1 MCVLIA
7 VYASFV
13 SELSASYPPCVRIVV
28 QASDV
33 VDVGTFFLVPCTGG
47 TIGRDKDPRHVIQI
61 QDINMSKVC
70 FSVLIVM
77 DYFICMAPHL
87 LRAQSTY
94 NDIRIHSCHHT
105 YALMDAHAHTHTYKH
120 TQTHT
125 HTHTHTTNT
134 CMTGDGLIE

>member
-1 MCVLIA
+1 MSLLLLFICLCECFSCGIA
-7 VYASFV
+7 LFV
-13 SELSASYPPCVRIVV
+13 SELSVSYPPCVRIVV

-70 FSVLIVM
+70 CPVLIVI
-77 DYFICMAPHL
+77 DYLWHPISFKR

-94 NDIRIHSCHHT
+94 SDILIHSFHHT
-105 YALMDAHAHTHTYKH
+105 HALMDAHTHTHAPSPPPQHTHTLQIH
-120 TQTHT
+120 A
-125 HTHTHTTNT
+125 
-134 CMTGDGLIE
+134 